1 MMAFKKFNTRDE
13 LIDIVYSVEDT
24 ALIDGI
30 DYQSSFQDIMQLGF
44 TPVES
49 IMGLNI
55 GSGQIFRFEDNDLII
70 YFCFSKPTNPGGR
83 LYMTEKHFF
92 KQLKHTT
99 VSHRLN
105 KPCSISYHA
114 NGNVFKAKYRFE
126 GDTYP
131 LLTVD
136 GLEFSHLETIINVKN
151 TREYHFRAQPWH
163 VKRMKIN
170 LTALSIM
177 QASYCI
183 FNNDNINSKHIY
195 MEHHQVKK
203 LYPDISKLNWYQ
215 KINLGKSLA
224 ADEITLIEMLMY

>member
-1 MMAFKKFNTRDE
+1 MAFKKFNTRDE
-13 LIDIVYSVEDT
+13 LIDIVCSVEDT

-30 DYQSSFQDIMQLGF
+30 DYHSSFQHIMSLGF
-44 TPVES
+44 TPVDS

-55 GSGQIFRFEDNDLII
+55 GSGQSFRFESDDSII
-70 YFCFSKPTNPGGR
+70 YFCFSKPSNPGGR

-92 KQLKHTT
+92 KKSTERVIL
-99 VSHRLN
+99 HRID

-114 NGNVFKAKYRFE
+114 NGNVFKSKYRVDGE
-126 GDTYP
+126 TYP
-131 LLTVD
+131 SLIID

-163 VKRMKIN
+163 VKRMKVN
-170 LTALSIM
+170 LTSLSIM

-183 FNNDNINSKHIY
+183 FNIDNIESKHIY

-203 LYPDISKLNWYQ
+203 FYPDLGKLSWYQ